1 MDPEYECPLCGSL
14 MRLSNDVC
22 YYDNYER
29 GMETRPLL
37 GMHKLSPR
45 HLSPI

>member
-29 GMETRPLL
+29 EWRPAPYWECI
-37 GMHKLSPR
+37 S
-45 HLSPI
+45 